1 MHFPLFK
8 IIKTQHV
15 FRSIFLYIYIAQYRD
30 HDDDS
35 SLCSKSQVAGLF
47 SHVNLCRPAML
58 ARLGGSQVRACC
70 AQLLRECC
78 ALAVAFKRVV
88 ARLSKV
94 NLSAYYCAKQNEFIA
109 FDR

>member
-1 MHFPLFK
+1 
-8 IIKTQHV
+8 
-15 FRSIFLYIYIAQYRD
+15 
-30 HDDDS
+30 
-35 SLCSKSQVAGLF
+35 
-47 SHVNLCRPAML
+47 ML

-78 ALAVAFKRVV
+78 ALAVA
-88 ARLSKV
+88 LSALPRAFKV